1 MSGATTTP
9 FGHPH
14 CQISLLQQVGFGTH
28 TAPSSQMEWP
38 PIEDWD
44 GASRPPEHQ
53 ESAVD
58 NIGLPARLFMITNYA
73 NAILRVAMTL
83 SAGGRVVRDLFA
95 RAPAPIL
102 ISLQRSFLRHS
113 HTRTLTRNH
122 NITISSERVGSGW
135 AGGVCDL
142 VFLSR
147 YMRPEGPW
155 QRLRRCLSQRR

>member
-1 MSGATTTP
+1 MYGATTTP
-9 FGHPH
+9 SGHPH

-28 TAPSSQMEWP
+28 TVPSSQMEWP

-44 GASRPPEHQ
+44 GASRLPEQ
-53 ESAVD
+53 SAVD

-83 SAGGRVVRDLFA
+83 SAGGQVDRDLLA
-95 RAPAPIL
+95 RAPAPTL

-122 NITISSERVGSGW
+122 NITISSERVSSGW
-135 AGGVCDL
+135 AGGIGVVL
-142 VFLSR
+142 A
-147 YMRPEGPW
+147 G
-155 QRLRRCLSQRR
+155 